1 MYWNEKMFVLY
12 WVNKADYRTKKKII
26 HSFQSSKKEKSKNI
40 CPHVDSG
47 LMRFQVNLIFSLLI
61 LDINHVLLAWLQ
73 KCKPSREVKPS
84 SRNKVKVTHHAR
96 NYHMGDPMSAKWK
109 ALGRDCRRVK
119 K

>member
-12 WVNKADYRTKKKII
+12 WVNKADYRTKKKKFT
-26 HSFQSSKKEKSKNI
+26 HFSLQRKKSQKI
-40 CPHVDSG
+40 FAH
-47 LMRFQVNLIFSLLI
+47 MLILDWWNFKLTFSLLI

-73 KCKPSREVKPS
+73 KCKPRGEVKPS
-84 SRNKVKVTHHAR
+84 SRNKVKVIHHAR

-109 ALGRDCRRVK
+109 ALGRDYRRVK